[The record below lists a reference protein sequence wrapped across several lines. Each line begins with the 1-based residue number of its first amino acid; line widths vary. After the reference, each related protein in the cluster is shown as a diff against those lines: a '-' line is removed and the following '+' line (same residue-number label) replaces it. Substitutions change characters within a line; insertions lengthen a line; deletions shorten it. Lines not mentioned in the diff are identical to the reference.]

1 MVLSFGQVLFAVIYA
16 VSLCS
21 AVAVF
26 ASILFLSRKWLVRPS
41 LHRLF
46 GLVKEESK
54 RLKSLDP
61 VFLMHVSIA
70 LGVGLS
76 IVEVIL
82 EPVWRYFPILEYLL
96 LALSLP
102 LIVGLSAA
110 FFWRVQRLAQ
120 SKDVEKNLLGV
131 DPSFTM
137 ASNVLQAV
145 LIVAIILTA
154 TELVLAFFPNF
165 YTFDEGI
172 CIARNCLVLLYYS
185 RPSINL
191 LANFDRPLASVK
203 TPFRLADVLEGK
215 VDPSQITVGAN
226 KASQFESYQKLS
238 YDSCVE
244 IGACESACPATAAGR
259 PLSPRV
265 LVREISLFV
274 AQKGEDANLFDSV
287 KEEELWSCVTC
298 GACVHSCPVAVKHL
312 DLIYELRRSLVNS
325 GKIDKNKSTLLDN
338 LARNQNP
345 YGFNSK
351 TRADWAVDND
361 IPILSL
367 KQSTFEYLYWVGCV
381 SSFDKRAQNV
391 AKSVAKILKKARVS
405 FAILGT
411 EEMCNGDP
419 ARRLGEES
427 RFQELAYQNIER
439 LNSYNVKK
447 IVTSCPHCFNTL
459 KNEYPNFGGKYEVIH
474 HTQLISDLIRDGRI
488 NLGKEKTDAISVTLH
503 DACYVARYNSIFEE
517 PRRILYSATND
528 VREMGRNR
536 DRTFCCG
543 AGGSN
548 YWYKVSQ
555 QRRSITSIRTLEA
568 AETGA
573 STIATE
579 CPFCLSMFEDSTKTS
594 GVSMNVKDL
603 AEIIAE
609 ELL

>member
-265 LVREISLFV
+265 LVR
-274 AQKGEDANLFDSV
+274 
-287 KEEELWSCVTC
+287 
-298 GACVHSCPVAVKHL
+298 
-312 DLIYELRRSLVNS
+312 
-325 GKIDKNKSTLLDN
+325 
-338 LARNQNP
+338 
-345 YGFNSK
+345 
-351 TRADWAVDND
+351 
-361 IPILSL
+361 
-367 KQSTFEYLYWVGCV
+367 
-381 SSFDKRAQNV
+381 
-391 AKSVAKILKKARVS
+391 
-405 FAILGT
+405 
-411 EEMCNGDP
+411 
-419 ARRLGEES
+419 
-427 RFQELAYQNIER
+427 
-439 LNSYNVKK
+439 
-447 IVTSCPHCFNTL
+447 
-459 KNEYPNFGGKYEVIH
+459 
-474 HTQLISDLIRDGRI
+474 
-488 NLGKEKTDAISVTLH
+488 
-503 DACYVARYNSIFEE
+503 
-517 PRRILYSATND
+517 
-528 VREMGRNR
+528 
-536 DRTFCCG
+536 
-543 AGGSN
+543 
-548 YWYKVSQ
+548 
-555 QRRSITSIRTLEA
+555 
-568 AETGA
+568 
-573 STIATE
+573 
-579 CPFCLSMFEDSTKTS
+579 
-594 GVSMNVKDL
+594 
-603 AEIIAE
+603 
-609 ELL
+609 